1 MNRKDQPTK
10 AQDEV
15 RSGLG
20 GWDDDGGAVSS
31 DRGLKNEIKQEESGD
46 RSAHRAAFDT
56 SHESSTRGEHR
67 YPDTH
72 QTNAERK
79 ARDDRDAL
87 KRRLERGR

>member
-1 MNRKDQPTK
+1 MDKKYQEKNAP
-10 AQDEV
+10 DEV
-15 RSGLG
+15 RTGLG

-31 DRGLKNEIKQEESGD
+31 DRGLKNETTQEESGE

-87 KRRLERGR
+87 KRRLEQAR